1 MSSTATV
8 APTFESWFRVQHPD
22 IPFPGAA
29 AVIDLA
35 KDGATVPFIARYRKE
50 KTGNLDEVQIR
61 KALLARERFDRITAR
76 QAAIKDAIERQK
88 KLTPELREKIAAA
101 FDLDTLEDLYLPY
114 KQKRKSKAAVARE
127 AGLEPLADWIWNC
140 AHGTETPQP
149 GQTLEIWAFTFR
161 NPEKGVAD
169 VEAAI
174 RGAEDILVERLAELT
189 ALRNT
194 VRTALWARGFLSSR
208 KTDKAKPNSKYEN
221 YFDHHEKTAGL
232 RDPAHSHRYLA
243 MRRGAAEGE
252 LTLSLGG
259 PPGDA
264 AFEEDLVRGFEM
276 AACGVPDSPGQDLLL
291 RAARRAFEEHVLPS
305 IENEVHRDLKEASDE
320 AAIQVFAENV
330 RRVLL
335 AAPLGPKPVLGIDPG
350 LRTGCKLA
358 AVDASGTYLK
368 SEVIQLQS
376 EEGKAQAK
384 GRVAELVRESSAHAV
399 AVGNGTAGRE
409 TEVFVRQSLKEQGIE
424 ASVVL
429 VSEAG
434 ASVYSASEIARE
446 EFPELDVTV
455 RGAISIARRLQDP
468 LAELVKIE
476 PKSIGVG
483 QYQHDVA
490 GRALERSLEGVVDS
504 CVNQVGVNLNTASEP
519 LLAHVSGIGPA
530 LAKAIVLHRREKG
543 LFTSRAGLLDV
554 ARFSAKSFEQAA
566 GFLRVPGA
574 PHPLDNTGVHPE
586 RYALLE
592 GLATRLGKSVAELLG
607 SGAELVRQAA
617 ELREEVGAFTFDD
630 IVKELEKPGRDPRD
644 TFVPFSFRDDVH
656 ELQDLKPGMVCP
668 GLVTNVTNFG
678 AFVDVGVHQ
687 DGLVHI
693 SQMGERFVKDPR
705 HALSPGDRVEVR
717 VLKVDLAKKQISLTM
732 KVAAGERRP
741 PRPRGKGAP
750 RVGPEKPRGSKAP
763 PRRPAREA
771 PRDRPAVPP
780 SAAPQATAPRPRP
793 SAPTPERPRGDRP
806 RGPRPAAEGR
816 RVPPPPR
823 APAPA
828 FNNPFAVLA
837 SLKDDKN
844 DDKKKS

>member
-1 MSSTATV
+1 MC
-8 APTFESWFRVQHPD
+8 
-22 IPFPGAA
+22 
-29 AVIDLA
+29 
-35 KDGATVPFIARYRKE
+35 
-50 KTGNLDEVQIR
+50 
-61 KALLARERFDRITAR
+61 LARIFS
-76 QAAIKDAIERQK
+76 AIVI
-88 KLTPELREKIAAA
+88 
-101 FDLDTLEDLYLPY
+101 
-114 KQKRKSKAAVARE
+114 
-127 AGLEPLADWIWNC
+127 
-140 AHGTETPQP
+140 
-149 GQTLEIWAFTFR
+149 
-161 NPEKGVAD
+161 
-169 VEAAI
+169 
-174 RGAEDILVERLAELT
+174 
-189 ALRNT
+189 
-194 VRTALWARGFLSSR
+194 
-208 KTDKAKPNSKYEN
+208 
-221 YFDHHEKTAGL
+221 
-232 RDPAHSHRYLA
+232 
-243 MRRGAAEGE
+243 RRGA
-252 LTLSLGG
+252 
-259 PPGDA
+259 
-264 AFEEDLVRGFEM
+264 V
-276 AACGVPDSPGQDLLL
+276 
-291 RAARRAFEEHVLPS
+291 S
-305 IENEVHRDLKEASDE
+305 I
-320 AAIQVFAENV
+320 
-330 RRVLL
+330 
-335 AAPLGPKPVLGIDPG
+335 G
-350 LRTGCKLA
+350 
-358 AVDASGTYLK
+358 
-368 SEVIQLQS
+368 
-376 EEGKAQAK
+376 
-384 GRVAELVRESSAHAV
+384 
-399 AVGNGTAGRE
+399 
-409 TEVFVRQSLKEQGIE
+409 
-424 ASVVL
+424 
-429 VSEAG
+429 
-434 ASVYSASEIARE
+434 
-446 EFPELDVTV
+446 
-455 RGAISIARRLQDP
+455 RRLQDP

-607 SGAELVRQAA
+607 PGAELVRQAA

-678 AFVDVGVHQ
+678 AFVDMGVHQ

-750 RVGPEKPRGSKAP
+750 RGGPEKPRGPKAP
-763 PRRPAREA
+763 PRRPARGA
-771 PRDRPAVPP
+771 PGDRPAVPP

-793 SAPTPERPRGDRP
+793 SAPAPDRPRGERP
-806 RGPRPAAEGR
+806 RGPRPAADGR
-816 RVPPPPR
+816 RAQPPPR